1 MCDIDDCTYLFAPG
15 HLSVIMYNTMLQS
28 LIMLRVAF
36 VSIRAGESHAQYSMV
51 MPARKTECSAMS
63 EKPTEIF

>member
-1 MCDIDDCTYLFAPG
+1 MCDIHDCTYLFAPG
-15 HLSVIMYNTMLQS
+15 HLSVLMYSKILQS

-36 VSIRAGESHAQYSMV
+36 VSIEAGKSHAQYSMV

-63 EKPTEIF
+63 EKPTEMF